1 MANSARG
8 RGNPENAEDED
19 DFNDFGGFEAAEPA
33 GDIAA
38 SHAQAAASPWALFNA
53 GNVPGRP
60 DLLCAQN
67 RFPTYLDPS
76 DISGASTEAMN
87 VNLSYPAGNRP
98 VQPQADLFDVQFPE
112 NQGLLDQARI
122 AENVLD
128 GTLDGATGAGFIP
141 AHSVANGRLPDIGLG
156 INENRLFN
164 QAEELNLP
172 EALIAENPPLLEL
185 PLEGV
190 PLVNWANAEPQEA
203 ASREEHNILEPQRNV
218 ENMAEE
224 NAVEEQPAESALS
237 EASRVTEAALQER
250 LNLVTERNHA
260 LEEELERVKGD
271 LAAQRSRLQ
280 DIHTRHTE
288 EMEEVRKAGH
298 DALTVVVEQYKEQ
311 SRAVVLEEKEVAQ
324 RHLLETLDAQM
335 TAFKD
340 MLRLQQ
346 ELHEQ
351 QKEDDRR
358 ELGLRIDRAVE
369 ESRQQQQEQFDVF
382 LARERAAQV
391 EAQEKSLEAER
402 TATQERFQKAVAEQQ
417 EKTEARLRELEGAYS
432 QKLEEERQS
441 HELALK
447 AVREEEKRLAQ
458 EQITLM
464 VSEERERGRAAIRSA
479 LDSSMVDVRSYIEE
493 QRQADSRVRRRH
505 LASLDVFLE
514 SSRQQIRLLLES
526 EKPESTSSTAP
537 PPPRPPSNGSGET

>member
-19 DFNDFGGFEAAEPA
+19 EFSDFGGFEAAEPV

-38 SHAQAAASPWALFNA
+38 LHAQAAASPWALFNA

-76 DISGASTEAMN
+76 DISGASTGAAN
-87 VNLSYPAGNRP
+87 VNLSYPAGNGP

-128 GTLDGATGAGFIP
+128 GTLNAATGAGFIP
-141 AHSVANGRLPDIGLG
+141 GHSVANGRLPDIGLG

-164 QAEELNLP
+164 QAEVLNLP
-172 EALIAENPPLLEL
+172 AALTADNPSQLEL
-185 PLEGV
+185 PLEVV
-190 PLVNWANAEPQEA
+190 PQVNWANAEPQGVP
-203 ASREEHNILEPQRNV
+203 SREENNVVEQPRDV
-218 ENMAEE
+218 ENVAEGHALE
-224 NAVEEQPAESALS
+224 DQPAEAALS
-237 EASRVTEAALQER
+237 AASRVTEAALQER
-250 LNLVTERNHA
+250 LNLATERNHA
-260 LEEELERVKGD
+260 LEEELERVKDD
-271 LAAQRSRLQ
+271 LMAQRTRLQ

-288 EMEEVRKAGH
+288 ELEEVRKAGH

-311 SRAVVLEEKEVAQ
+311 SRAVVLEQKEVAQ
-324 RHLLETLDAQM
+324 RHLLDTLEAQM
-335 TAFKD
+335 KAFRD
-340 MLRLQQ
+340 MLQLQQ

-351 QKEDDRR
+351 QREDDRR
-358 ELGLRIDRAVE
+358 ELGRRIDRAVE
-369 ESRQQQQEQFDVF
+369 ETRQQQQEQFDLF
-382 LARERAAQV
+382 LARERTAQA
-391 EAQEKSLEAER
+391 EALEKSLEAER
-402 TATQERFQKAVAEQQ
+402 IASQGRFQKALVEEQD
-417 EKTEARLRELEGAYS
+417 KTAAKFKELEGAYS
-432 QKLEEERQS
+432 QKLEEERQN

-447 AVREEEKRLAQ
+447 AAREEETRLAQ
-458 EQITLM
+458 EQITLL
-464 VSEERERGRAAIRSA
+464 VNEERERGRVAVRSA
-479 LDSSMVDVRSYIEE
+479 LDSSMVDVRTYIEE

-514 SSRQQIRLLLES
+514 SSRQQISLLLES
-526 EKPESTSSTAP
+526 EKPESTSSTP
-537 PPPRPPSNGSGET
+537 PPPPHPPNNGSRES